1 MKKSTLQRLGTIFL
15 PVVLP
20 SALLGQSGLG
30 VTLAP
35 LTSFGGGDG
44 WLAPGEGGYS
54 FLGTGNLE
62 RGLAFGNGR
71 LYLVS
76 RNGGMNVRIL
86 DRTTGADVGSLNTS
100 GVTGGTFAANMV
112 GVGGDGAIYVGNLTT
127 AASSPFKVYKWS
139 GESAAPT
146 VAYNVNPGLPRIGD
160 SFAVRGSGDATV
172 IVASGTGSAGFA
184 SFSGGNASVVAV
196 PGTATGD
203 FRLGLSLVDANL
215 VIGTQGGTW
224 RLAQF
229 SGSTGTLLQ
238 STPTTAASERPLSYA
253 ELAGINLLATVDTT
267 SSLVRV
273 YDVTNPAAITLLATG
288 NNTTGTLAGNG
299 NGVGSVAWGTL
310 EDGSPALYAM
320 SANQGIQAFA
330 VTIVPEP
337 GSYALLALGIGG
349 LFFFRRRL

>member
-30 VTLAP
+30 VTLSP

-44 WLAPGEGGYS
+44 WLAPGEGGYAY
-54 FLGTGNLE
+54 LGTGNLE
-62 RGLAFGNGR
+62 RGLAFGNGH

-76 RNGGMNVRIL
+76 RAGGVNVRVL
-86 DRTTGADVGSLNTS
+86 HGASGADLGGLNTTGI
-100 GVTGGTFAANMV
+100 TGGTFAANTV

-127 AASSPFKVYKWS
+127 AATSPFKIYKWTD
-139 GESAAPT
+139 ESAAPS

-203 FRLGLSLVDANL
+203 FRLGLAFADDNL
-215 VIGTQGGTW
+215 VVGTQGGTW
-224 RLAQF
+224 RLVQYA
-229 SGSTGTLLQ
+229 GNAGTLLL
-238 STPTTAASERPLSYA
+238 SAPTTSASERPLSYT
-253 ELAGINLLATVDTT
+253 EIAGMGLLATVDTA

-273 YDVTNPAAITLLATG
+273 YDVTNPAAIALLATG
-288 NNTTGTLAGNG
+288 NNTTGTLASNG

-337 GSYALLALGIGG
+337 GTYALLALGIGG
-349 LFFFRRRL
+349 LFFFRRRP

>member
-1 MKKSTLQRLGTIFL
+1 MKKSTLKRLGAVFL

-20 SALLGQSGLG
+20 SALMGQSGLG

-44 WLAPGEGGYS
+44 WLAPNEGGYAY
-54 FLGTGNLE
+54 LGTGNNE
-62 RGLAFGNGR
+62 RGFAFGNGH

-76 RNGGMNVRIL
+76 RAGGVNVRIL
-86 DRTTGADVGSLNTS
+86 DRATGSDVGGLNTTGI
-100 GVTGGTFAANMV
+100 TGGTFAANMV

-127 AASSPFKVYKWS
+127 AATSPFKVYKWTD
-139 GESAAPT
+139 ESAAPT

-160 SFAVRGSGDATV
+160 SFAVRGSGDSTV

-184 SFSGGNASVVAV
+184 SFSGGNATAVAV

-203 FRLGLSLVDANL
+203 FRLGLAFADDNL
-215 VIGTQGGTW
+215 VVGTQGGTW
-224 RLAQF
+224 RLVQYA
-229 SGSTGTLLQ
+229 GNAGTLLL
-238 STPTTAASERPLSYA
+238 SAPTTSASERPLSYT
-253 ELAGINLLATVDTT
+253 EIAGMGLLATVDTA

-273 YDVTNPAAITLLATG
+273 YDVTNPAAITLLTTG

-299 NGVGSVAWGTL
+299 NGVGSVAWGSL
-310 EDGSPALYAM
+310 EDGSTVLYAM

-337 GSYALLALGIGG
+337 GTYALLALGLGG
-349 LFFFRRRL
+349 LFLYRRRQ

>member
-1 MKKSTLQRLGTIFL
+1 MKKSTLKRLGAVFL

-30 VTLAP
+30 VNLAP

-44 WLAPGEGGYS
+44 WLAPNEGGYAY
-54 FLGTGNLE
+54 LGTGNNE
-62 RGLAFGNGR
+62 RGFAFGNGH

-76 RNGGMNVRIL
+76 RAGGVNVRIL
-86 DRTTGADVGSLNTS
+86 DRATGADVGALNTT
-100 GVTGGTFAANMV
+100 GITGGTFAANMV

-127 AASSPFKVYKWS
+127 AATTPFKVYKWTDA
-139 GESAAPT
+139 SAAPS
-146 VAYNVNPGLPRIGD
+146 VAYSVNPGLPRIGD

-203 FRLGLSLVDANL
+203 FRLGLAFADDNL
-215 VIGTQGGTW
+215 VVGTQGGTW
-224 RLAQF
+224 RLVQYA
-229 SGSTGTLLQ
+229 GNAGTLLL
-238 STPTTAASERPLSYA
+238 SAPTTSASERPLSYT
-253 ELAGINLLATVDTT
+253 EIAGMGLLATVDTA

-299 NGVGSVAWGTL
+299 NGVGAVAWGTL

-330 VTIVPEP
+330 VTVVPEP
-337 GSYALLALGIGG
+337 GTYALLTVGLGG
-349 LFFFRRRL
+349 LFLFRRRQ